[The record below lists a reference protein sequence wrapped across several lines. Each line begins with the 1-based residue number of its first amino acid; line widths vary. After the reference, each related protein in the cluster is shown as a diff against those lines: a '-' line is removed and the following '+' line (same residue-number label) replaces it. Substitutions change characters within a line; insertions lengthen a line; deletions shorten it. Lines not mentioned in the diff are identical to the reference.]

1 MGIWQSL
8 FGGKTA
14 SPAPSAP
21 KPLALE
27 EVVARIQVGAKV
39 DLNAAFAGLDDDAEE
54 SALWTLL
61 PHSSGAQRVEIIE
74 RLAEFELEPPRQ
86 AELVRAAVDR
96 VPGAGFAA
104 AAVASVCD
112 LPALAAKA
120 AAQPVDV
127 ALLDAIGTIIAA
139 LCEAAL
145 GQGPA
150 AEDFDVGACAATVR
164 DWVALVVKAGG
175 GPADLVALE
184 LAIEVCLAED
194 LSDEDI
200 DAGWDEDFEAS
211 LRAALA
217 RMLAQPP
224 RAGGTWL
231 TRIVAGLHAE
241 SPEEA
246 LQALTAAR
254 IADLPVREPLLERV
268 RAQPED
274 EGAWS
279 LALQLLDAQMLDVL
293 APLATAQL
301 QQRRLNEGELC
312 SPASQACCGSCGGG
326 DKAAH
331 DDDLM
336 VPRALEARVLPLLGA
351 CAKTPGQHTEL
362 LEESLAAPS
371 ANLRFAAATVLGLWP
386 AEAVPESSWPLLEAL
401 RDDSHPQVQGQVA
414 VLLGRATAR
423 AATPA

>member
-8 FGGKTA
+8 FGTKT
-14 SPAPSAP
+14 STPAPAAP
-21 KPLALE
+21 KPLALQ
-27 EVVARIQVGAKV
+27 EVIARVQAGAKV
-39 DLNAAFAGLDDDAEE
+39 DLNAAFAELDDDAEE
-54 SALWTLL
+54 GALWTLL
-61 PHSSGAQRVEIIE
+61 PHSSGSLRVEIIE

-86 AELVRAAVDR
+86 AELVRASVER

-112 LPALAAKA
+112 LPALAVQAA

-127 ALLDAIGTIIAA
+127 ALLDAIGTVIAA

-150 AEDFDVGACAATVR
+150 AEDFDVGACASTVR
-164 DWVALVVKAGG
+164 DWVAVVVKAGG

-200 DAGWDEDFEAS
+200 DAGWDEDFDAS

-217 RMLAQPP
+217 HLLAQPP
-224 RAGGTWL
+224 RAAGTWL
-231 TRIVAGLHAE
+231 ARIVEGLHAD

-254 IADLPVREPLLERV
+254 IAELPVREPLVARV
-268 RAQPED
+268 LDAPED

-279 LALQLLDAQMLDVL
+279 LALQMLDAPMLQVL

-301 QQRRLNEGELC
+301 QQRRLNEAELC

-351 CAKTPGQHTEL
+351 CAKTPGQHAEL
-362 LEESLAAPS
+362 LGESLAAPS

-386 AEAVPESSWPLLEAL
+386 AAAVPESAWPLLEAL

-414 VLLGRATAR
+414 VLLAR
-423 AATPA
+423 GQVPASA